1 MASGALLS
9 RPMGDV
15 VDLVREAKASV
26 TVEYAC
32 SMADYL
38 VLHGRPA
45 LAAANLFTLTDLRR
59 IGFDRVDFG
68 WGEPVYAGEA
78 RSMLWVS
85 SLIAIKNGG
94 GQNVV
99 TVPVA
104 LSRLPWSGSRLRSRR
119 WPRFSRQQQPTA
131 CATLVKHPTDG
142 ERLGRGDDLCHRQAH
157 RPARGGVR
165 KAERCAQEVEF
176 MKDELSSMNALL

>member
-1 MASGALLS
+1 MRRHFALGLPAGYYGYACANPAVVMASGALLS

-26 TVEYAC
+26 TAEYAC

-78 RSMLWVS
+78 RSMLWLS
-85 SLIAIKNGG
+85 SLITIKNGG

-99 TVPVA
+99 AVPVA
-104 LSRLPWSGSRLRSRR
+104 LPRLPWSGSS
-119 WPRFSRQQQPTA
+119 
-131 CATLVKHPTDG
+131 VK
-142 ERLGRGDDLCHRQAH
+142 
-157 RPARGGVR
+157 
-165 KAERCAQEVEF
+165 
-176 MKDELSSMNALL
+176 